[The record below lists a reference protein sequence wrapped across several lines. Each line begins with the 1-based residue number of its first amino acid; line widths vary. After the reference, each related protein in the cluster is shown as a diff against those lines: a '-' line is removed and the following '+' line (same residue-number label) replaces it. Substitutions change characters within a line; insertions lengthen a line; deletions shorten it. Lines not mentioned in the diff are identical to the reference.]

1 MKLSLKVPA
10 VLALLLVVARVNG
23 EEENTGAI
31 EKIRFGLNHIGKKTT
46 LIGEETFPLFFAC
59 GTNGNGDHK
68 ATGLNTIFYELY
80 ADTAPESGGKSYTEL
95 YEMWTRDLNRIA
107 QEGYKVIIY
116 IHNTNHDRDKRGF
129 FPFDEEW
136 RLRVT
141 KMVETFRSLP
151 NLAGKM
157 GSVCKS

>member
-80 ADTAPESGGKSYTEL
+80 INLLPTYASAVSQLGSESYDAYVRDFIKICKPKYLAYDHYALLEGGKYRPGKWGQCANL
-95 YEMWTRDLNRIA
+95 D
-107 QEGYKVIIY
+107 
-116 IHNTNHDRDKRGF
+116 NH
-129 FPFDEEW
+129 
-136 RLRVT
+136 
-141 KMVETFRSLP
+141 TFTSSTSMPR
-151 NLAGKM
+151 
-157 GSVCKS
+157 